1 MVEKGGGEGVK
12 GGGEGVE
19 RKRKE
24 ERGREGRKKKG
35 EEGGK
40 GRREL

>member
-19 RKRKE
+19 WKRKE